1 MRKLKLESL
10 HVESFVTTEAGRAG
24 GGTVKG
30 QQYAMS
36 DPLDTQ
42 RCPLYSEE
50 RECTGAAYSEAPDC
64 TRTEAMDC
72 SFGCT
77 MNVSCGTVCE
87 AQPTK

>member
-10 HVESFVTTEAGRAG
+10 HVESFVTTEADRLAR
-24 GGTVKG
+24 GTVEG
-30 QQYAMS
+30 RQDYIP
-36 DPLDTQ
+36 DPYHTQ
-42 RCPLYSEE
+42 RC
-50 RECTGAAYSEAPDC
+50 AVYSEAREC

-77 MNVSCGTVCE
+77 MDVSCGTVCE